1 MNILAF
7 DLGAS
12 GGKLFLAAVGNGKAS
27 IQNIHRFD
35 NVSYQINGSLYW
47 DIINIYKEMN
57 IGIKKAIELTDDHID
72 SFAIDSFSNDFAFID
87 EKGALLTPVR
97 CYRDKRTERHAAKI
111 YGRLS
116 KEQLYSLS
124 GNQNALFNTYMQLAA
139 MCEDGHG
146 YILKNAYKLL
156 FIPDLLINFLTGK
169 TISEYTLSS
178 VSQLYDF
185 KKDDWCQEILDSYS
199 IPRSLFGTLTK
210 PGTLLGCTQE
220 SYNKY
225 METKGFPVSVV
236 CEHDTASAY
245 LSSPVTS
252 DCALISCGTWALIG
266 TELDSCVIT
275 EEGYRANLAN
285 EGGYKGHHRLL
296 RNVMSS
302 WFIQETKRY
311 YKEHGHDYSFEELGR
326 LAEAAKPFSFL
337 FDPDENLFYEPGNM
351 PVKIQQYCMDHY
363 GTRPESTGEIIRCI
377 YESLAMKFRWTIE
390 QLEHI
395 SQKPLPVINMMGGGA
410 KASML
415 CQFTANAAGR
425 KVIAGPDEATAIG
438 NITVQLIA
446 TGAAAT
452 LNEAKDIMRPSY
464 QTKEYTP
471 QNTEEW
477 NMHYEAFLKL
487 SNDSEPASL

>member
-12 GGKLFLAAVGNGKAS
+12 GGKLFLASIDGGKAS
-27 IQNIHRFD
+27 IENIHRFD
-35 NVSYQINGSLYW
+35 NVSYQINDCLYW

-57 IGIKKAIELTDDHID
+57 TGIKKAVELTGDSID

-87 EKGALLTPVR
+87 DKGALLTPVR
-97 CYRDKRTERHAAKI
+97 CYRDKRTQRHAEKI

-116 KEQLYSLS
+116 REELYRLS

-139 MCEDGHG
+139 MCEDGHD
-146 YILKNAYKLL
+146 YILKNAYKML

-210 PGTLLGCTQE
+210 PGTLLGRTQD

-245 LSSPVTS
+245 LSSPLTS

-275 EEGYRANLAN
+275 PEGYRVNLAN
-285 EGGYKGHHRLL
+285 EGGYEGHHRLL

-311 YKEHGHDYSFEELGR
+311 YKEHGKDYSFEELGS
-326 LAEAAKPFSFL
+326 LAEAAEPFAYL
-337 FDPDENLFYEPGNM
+337 FDPDEDLFYEPGNM
-351 PVKIQQYCMDHY
+351 PVKIQQFCMEHY
-363 GTRPESTGEIIRCI
+363 GSRPESTGEIIRCI

-390 QLEHI
+390 QLERI
-395 SQKPLPVINMMGGGA
+395 SGRSLPVINMMGGGA

-438 NITVQLIA
+438 NITVQLIS
-446 TGAAAT
+446 TGAART
-452 LNEAKDIMRPSY
+452 LDEAKEIMRSSY
-464 QTKEYTP
+464 ETKEYIPRDTD
-471 QNTEEW
+471 QW
-477 NMHYEAFLKL
+477 NLKYREFLKL
-487 SNDSEPASL
+487 LK

>member
-12 GGKLFLAAVGNGKAS
+12 GGKLFLANIKDGKAS

-35 NVSYQINGSLYW
+35 NVSCQMNGHLYW

-57 IGIKKAIELTDDHID
+57 TGIKKAIELTGDNID

-97 CYRDKRTERHAAKI
+97 CYRDGRTERHAAKI
-111 YGRLS
+111 YGRIS
-116 KEQLYSLS
+116 KERLYALS

-139 MCEDGHG
+139 MCEDGHD
-146 YILKNAYKLL
+146 YILRNAHKLL

-169 TISEYTLSS
+169 TISEYTISS

-185 KKDDWCQEILDSYS
+185 KKDDWCQEILDSYD

-210 PGTLLGCTQE
+210 PGTLIGRTQD
-220 SYNKY
+220 SYNEY

-245 LSSPVTS
+245 LASPVTT

-266 TELDSCVIT
+266 TELPSCVIT
-275 EEGYRANLAN
+275 PEGYQANLAN
-285 EGGYKGHHRLL
+285 EGGYEGHHRLL

-311 YKEHGHDYSFEELGR
+311 YKEHGQDYSFEDLGHM
-326 LAEAAKPFSFL
+326 AEKVEPFRYF
-337 FDPDENLFYEPGNM
+337 FDPDERLFYEPGNM
-351 PVKIQQYCMDHY
+351 PKKIQQYCMEHY
-363 GTRPESTGEIIRCI
+363 GSKPDTAGEIVRCI

-390 QLEHI
+390 QLEKA
-395 SQKPLPVINMMGGGA
+395 SGKALPVINMMGGGA
-410 KASML
+410 KADML
-415 CQFTANAAGR
+415 CQFTANASGR
-425 KVIAGPDEATAIG
+425 TVTAGPDEATAIG

-446 TGAAAT
+446 TGAAEN
-452 LNEAKDIMRPSY
+452 LEEAKAIMASSY
-464 QTKEYTP
+464 ETKEYAP
-471 QNTEEW
+471 QNTMQWDIRYKE
-477 NMHYEAFLKL
+477 FLKL
-487 SNDSEPASL
+487 LK